1 MEATSFK
8 NLENGDI
15 IKRTEREFKAAQ
27 IKLQKAQS
35 EENTA
40 RTTREAA
47 EANVKTAQM
56 KLEKAVRTYFYAE
69 YDDTSFLVFL
79 YEMDSPIVFHP
90 RNKVEALEKWNKIDL
105 KHREGTVEF
114 GCVISTLK
122 DWYKFYQEGFKEA
135 QARSWQALTKNENQE
150 FQDVSEPLV
159 ETNVFVY
166 LYPKDRPVIFLS
178 HLSEEVEKAWW
189 AIDDTEREG
198 TLEVGHVI
206 ATRNEFSNFCE
217 HGYDQA
223 IAWNEQDDGD

>member
-1 MEATSFK
+1 MEAASFK
-8 NLENGDI
+8 NLENGNT
-15 IKRTEREFKAAQ
+15 IKRTKGEFKTAH

-35 EENTA
+35 EENIA
-40 RTTREAA
+40 RTKREAA
-47 EANVKTAQM
+47 EANEKTAQM
-56 KLEKAVRTYFYAE
+56 QYQKAVRTYFSAE

-90 RNKVEALEKWNKIDL
+90 RNKVEALEKWNKIDR
-105 KHREGTVEF
+105 KHREGSVEN
-114 GCVISTLK
+114 GCVVATLE
-122 DWYKFYQEGFKEA
+122 DWHKFYQEGFKEA
-135 QARSWQALTKNENQE
+135 QARSWQGLTKDENQE

-166 LYPKDRPVIFLS
+166 LYPKDPPVIFLS

-206 ATRNEFSNFCE
+206 ATRNEFINFCE